1 MVLNDTCYKLEEK
14 TSNFKNARDI
24 CTNLGGKLF
33 QPRNNYTYHN
43 VYDMA
48 IKKTTRLNH
57 GAWIG
62 VVTNRSTN
70 DWTGKEFIL

>member
-14 TSNFKNARDI
+14 TSNFKDASDNCI
-24 CTNLGGKLF
+24 NLGGELF
-33 QPRNNYTYHN
+33 EPRINDTYHT
-43 VYDMA
+43 VYKMA
-48 IKKTTRLNH
+48 TKKMKLNH

-62 VVTNRSTN
+62 VAKSKTN